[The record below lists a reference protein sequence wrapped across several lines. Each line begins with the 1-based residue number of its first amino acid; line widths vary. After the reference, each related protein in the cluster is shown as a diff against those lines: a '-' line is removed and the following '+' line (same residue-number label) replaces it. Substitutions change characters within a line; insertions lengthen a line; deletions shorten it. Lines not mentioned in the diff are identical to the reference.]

1 MSEAYADL
9 RPLLFAIAYRMV
21 GSVAEAEDVVQDA
34 FVRYQRTLA
43 AGDVEV
49 ESPRAYLSAVT
60 TRLAIDHLRSA
71 RVRRE
76 RYVGAWL
83 PEPLPTG
90 GEAPGAGRLVE
101 DADSL
106 SMAFL
111 AVLERLSPLERA
123 VFLLRDVF
131 DYRFAEIAGIVG
143 RSEDACRQLAVRAR
157 RHVSEERPR
166 FEASRAERDA
176 LAERFLDAVG
186 DGDLDGLVEL
196 LAADATVIS
205 DNGGV
210 RPAFQRPIVGRDRV
224 ARLLV
229 GLRRS
234 RPSERGDAAASRA
247 QRRPR
252 RGRPRARR
260 RDHVRARAR
269 GRGGGRA
276 DRPRDHQPG
285 QAGAPRTGRERAGAA
300 ARASCARR
308 RRELTPQARRPRADP
323 ERRPRPCYVFRRRR
337 PAPNLHPG
345 AHAAGSAEAK
355 GARVLG
361 TPVDRLPFPAG
372 AVVSVSRGARRLERD
387 R

>member
-43 AGDVEV
+43 AGDVDV

-234 RPSERGDAAASRA
+234 RRRSGATLQRLELNGGPAVVVHAPGGAIMYVLVPEVAAGGVQTVHAIINPA
-247 QRRPR
+247 KLAHLGPV
-252 RGRPRARR
+252 AN
-260 RDHVRARAR
+260 VRALQRERAA
-269 GRGGGRA
+269 RGGGA
-276 DRPRDHQPG
+276 
-285 QAGAPRTGRERAGAA
+285 
-300 ARASCARR
+300 
-308 RRELTPQARRPRADP
+308 
-323 ERRPRPCYVFRRRR
+323 
-337 PAPNLHPG
+337 N
-345 AHAAGSAEAK
+345 
-355 GARVLG
+355 
-361 TPVDRLPFPAG
+361 
-372 AVVSVSRGARRLERD
+372 
-387 R
+387 